1 MNRENKYFCLLNF
14 YHMSEKP
21 EKHIRKPDWLK
32 IKLPKGDNYLKVKG
46 ILEEKGLHTIC
57 SSGKCPN
64 MGECWNAGT
73 ATFMILGEICTR
85 SCKFC
90 ATKTGK
96 PLPVD
101 VDEPEKIAQSIKHL
115 NLKHIVLT
123 SVDRDD
129 LPDGGA
135 TIWAATV
142 RKVKEL
148 NPGTTIETLVPDFGG
163 NADQLQLVIDS
174 APEIISHNLE
184 TVRRLTPQIRSAA
197 QYDRSLKVLRQIADS
212 GLRAKSGI
220 MVGLGEKE
228 AEVLETMDDLRIVNC
243 AIFTIGQ
250 YLQPTPSHLKVVEY
264 VHPDVFEK
272 YRVAG
277 IEKGFIHMESKP
289 LVRSSYHA
297 EKHVVDRRKD
307 AMPCVS
313 ANGDI
318 QQDIAAIPRL
328 KKMEKSNPISIRDV
342 RHRVSTIDLGLMP
355 YQQAWD
361 YQEKLLNEIIT
372 QKLNFQKLPVNH
384 EQLTNNYLLF
394 VEHPHVFT
402 LGKSGS
408 EDNMLANF
416 IQLQAKNA
424 EFIHTNRGGDIT
436 YHGPGQIVGYPI
448 LNLDYFTKGIRNYIE
463 KLEEA
468 IILCLQHYGLDGHRL
483 EGATGVWLDPNVP
496 RKTRKICAIGVR
508 VSRGVSMHGF
518 AFNVNTDLSYF
529 SLINPCGFTD
539 KKVTSLQA
547 EMDKEID
554 INEVKFILKMKLA
567 EVFNME
573 LSI

>member
-1 MNRENKYFCLLNF
+1 
-14 YHMSEKP
+14 MSDNHSN
-21 EKHIRKPDWLK
+21 HIRKPDWLK

-101 VDEPEKIAQSIKHL
+101 ENEPDKIAQSVKHL
-115 NLKHIVLT
+115 NLKHVVIT

-135 TIWAATV
+135 ILWAATV

-163 NADQLQLVIDS
+163 NTDQLQLVIDS

-197 QYDRSLKVLRQIADS
+197 QYDRSLEVLRQIAAS
-212 GLRAKSGI
+212 GLHAKSGI

-228 AEVLETMDDLRIVNC
+228 AEVLDTMDDLRKVNC
-243 AIFTIGQ
+243 SIFTIGQ
-250 YLQPTPSHLKVVEY
+250 YLQPTKSHLAVEEY
-264 VHPDVFEK
+264 VHPDVFER

-277 IEKGFIHMESKP
+277 LEKGFTHVESKP

-297 EKHVVDRRKD
+297 EKHVDIYPRRRD
-307 AMPCVS
+307 AMPRVS
-313 ANGDI
+313 EDDGNPNIENMAMPRIDVKNGILHKADN
-318 QQDIAAIPRL
+318 DVTGLR
-328 KKMEKSNPISIRDV
+328 SIGDA

-355 YQQAWD
+355 YKQAWD
-361 YQEKLLNEIIT
+361 YQETLLNEIIA
-372 QKLNFQKLPVNH
+372 QKLEIQKNPDNH
-384 EQLTNNYLLF
+384 FLITDNYLLF

-416 IQLQAKNA
+416 IQLQTKNA

-448 LNLDYFTKGIRNYIE
+448 LNLDFFAKGIRDYIE
-463 KLEEA
+463 KLEES
-468 IILCLQHYGLDGHRL
+468 IILCLQHYGIEGHRL
-483 EGATGVWLDPNVP
+483 EGATGVWLDPTVP
-496 RKTRKICAIGVR
+496 GKTRKICAIGVR

-529 SLINPCGFTD
+529 NLINPCGFTD
-539 KKVTSLQA
+539 KKVTSLQQ
-547 EMDKEID
+547 ELGKEID
-554 INEVKFILKMKLA
+554 INEVKKVLKRKLA
-567 EVFNME
+567 EVFGME
-573 LSI
+573 LD

>member
-1 MNRENKYFCLLNF
+1 MSDK
-14 YHMSEKP
+14 SEKY
-21 EKHIRKPDWLK
+21 IRKPDWLK

-73 ATFMILGEICTR
+73 ATFMILGDICTR

-90 ATKTGK
+90 ATTTGK

-101 VDEPEKIAQSIKHL
+101 ANEPLKIAESIKHL
-115 NLKHIVLT
+115 TLKHVVLT

-129 LPDGGA
+129 LPDGGSA
-135 TIWAATV
+135 IWAETV

-148 NPGTTIETLVPDFGG
+148 NPGTTIETLIPDFGG
-163 NADQLQLVIDS
+163 DLEQLQTVIES
-174 APEIISHNLE
+174 APDIISHNLE
-184 TVRRLTPQIRSAA
+184 TVRRLTPRIRSAA
-197 QYDRSLKVLRQIADS
+197 QYDRSLEVLRQIAAS
-212 GLRAKSGI
+212 GIRSKSGI
-220 MVGLGEKE
+220 MVGLGETE
-228 AEVLETMDDLRIVNC
+228 GEVFETMDDLRKANC
-243 AIFTIGQ
+243 SIFTIGQ
-250 YLQPTPSHLKVVEY
+250 YLQPSPSHLAVFEY
-264 VHPDVFEK
+264 VHPYVFEK

-277 IEKGFIHMESKP
+277 LEKGFTFVESTP

-297 EKHVVDRRKD
+297 EKHIDSHHRD
-307 AMPCVS
+307 ARHRVS
-313 ANGDI
+313 ENGRIKPDSTG
-318 QQDIAAIPRL
+318 DA
-328 KKMEKSNPISIRDV
+328 
-342 RHRVSTIDLGLMP
+342 RHRVSTIDLGLMH

-361 YQEKLLNEIIT
+361 YQETLLNKIVAQKTGISKQPIT
-372 QKLNFQKLPVNH
+372 DGEV
-384 EQLTNNYLLF
+384 TNNYLLF

-448 LNLDYFTKGIRNYIE
+448 LNLDYFAKGIRDYIE

-468 IILCLQHYGLDGHRL
+468 IILSLKQYGIEGHRL
-483 EGATGVWLDPNVP
+483 EGATGVWLDPQVP
-496 RKTRKICAIGVR
+496 GKTRKICAIGVR

-518 AFNVNTDLSYF
+518 ALNVNTDLSYF
-529 SLINPCGFTD
+529 NLINPCGFTD

-547 EMDKEID
+547 ELGKVMDVS
-554 INEVKFILKMKLA
+554 EVKLILKDKLA
-567 EVFNME
+567 EVFSME
-573 LSI
+573 LSV